1 MKDLVILFK
10 TNFLINGN
18 LFKIKNDIFLIG
30 NSIKFLF
37 EKIVIKKSVI
47 IDMERISINL
57 LKKYLNLNEYNLDF
71 FLYLS
76 LFKISKI
83 VLTSLQQVFKPCPP
97 TG

>member
-30 NSIKFLF
+30 KSIKFLF

-47 IDMERISINL
+47 IDIERISINL

-76 LFKISKI
+76 
-83 VLTSLQQVFKPCPP
+83 
-97 TG
+97 